1 MKSGPYSV
9 FQVAQNKIE
18 KQAQK
23 WKFVGVSAML
33 GLPSDR
39 QLSPPTTTT
48 NYRRAHTGGTEENG
62 REYCQRSTV

>member
-1 MKSGPYSV
+1 MSGPYSV

-23 WKFVGVSAML
+23 WKFIGVSARL

-48 NYRRAHTGGTEENG
+48 HYRRAYTRRTEENG
-62 REYCQRSTV
+62 RGYRQRSTV